1 MLSGLERELN
11 ELRRLGTMTSLV
23 VNKRRPL
30 AGVIIT
36 TTTSVPAHILEVFLT
51 PQNLQKLRPYNIRRS
66 DQYKKKGKTFVVSGI
81 DLWV

>member
-11 ELRRLGTMTSLV
+11 ELRRLGTPTSLV

-36 TTTSVPAHILEVFLT
+36 TTTSVPAHKLLALTWAVYEVWNRIDIGYESGDILHIEIL
-51 PQNLQKLRPYNIRRS
+51 
-66 DQYKKKGKTFVVSGI
+66 
-81 DLWV
+81 